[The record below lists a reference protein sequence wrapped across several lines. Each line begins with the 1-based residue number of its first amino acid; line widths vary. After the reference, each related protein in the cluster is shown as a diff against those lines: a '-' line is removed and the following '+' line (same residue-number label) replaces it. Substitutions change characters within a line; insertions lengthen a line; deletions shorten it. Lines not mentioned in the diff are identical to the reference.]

1 MNASDYISAMVS
13 SNEAIYI
20 DTASLMDVENME
32 LFIENAEWILLKEH
46 RRIIV
51 PRAVC
56 LELTRQLV
64 SQNPSKRDK
73 AARALDLLSNHVD
86 IFEVRDE
93 NLREEEALKA
103 FADSEL
109 LAELTLNRTACGQLL
124 ITNDRRLSEDAY
136 KLNDQTSCRGRKVM
150 VCFINKFGELRKC
163 ECTKEPVSFN
173 QDKTIDTEQSNSPAN
188 DKIQA
193 VPDSMPEQPI
203 NQQAHKLQI
212 GRILI
217 PIGTFAIGFLTSKY
231 WDHATKLV
239 KTLF

>member
-1 MNASDYISAMVS
+1 MKTS
-13 SNEAIYI
+13 
-20 DTASLMDVENME
+20 
-32 LFIENAEWILLKEH
+32 H
-46 RRIIV
+46 
-51 PRAVC
+51 
-56 LELTRQLV
+56 
-64 SQNPSKRDK
+64 

-86 IFEVRDE
+86 IFEGRDE

-217 PIGTFAIGFLTSKY
+217 PFAPLMESGAKPSLRSGTPLRGWASTVCIRLMRIQTYTY
-231 WDHATKLV
+231 WN
-239 KTLF
+239 FCNRIPNF